1 MQINPNKVRQVLF
14 LLIIIFLGIV
24 IFKELYFMLSALLG
38 AITLYVI
45 MRNWMI
51 KMVTKYKMKRW
62 LSALILMLVSFIVL
76 VIPIA
81 WMGSVAFQK
90 LMPIFQNPQ
99 IVTNIF
105 EQIHRYLIENLN
117 IDILNKENVSKISG
131 QVMPLAQKT
140 IGGTL
145 SSVGNLL
152 IMYVVLYFMLVQIS
166 QVELWIR
173 RNLPFNNQNT
183 QFFIVEFKN
192 LVYSNAIGIPIVAV
206 IQGIAALIGYWIFG
220 VEGFVLMGILTAICS
235 VIPLIGP
242 SIVWVPLSI
251 YTLSEG
257 EQWQGIGVALWG
269 FIVIGS
275 VDNIARF
282 LLQKRLS
289 DVHPLITILGV
300 IVGIS
305 LFGFLGII
313 FGPLLLSMF
322 ILLVKIYNDEFV
334 NPSEIDKNALEEVK
348 EKEEKREHGNTE
360 KSEILNE

>member
-1 MQINPNKVRQVLF
+1 MQINIHPNRIRQILF
-14 LLIIIFLGIV
+14 LSLILLLGIV

-51 KMVTKYKMKRW
+51 HLVTKYKMKRW
-62 LSALILMLVSFIVL
+62 LAALSLILLSFVVL

-81 WMGSVAFQK
+81 WMGSVAFNK
-90 LMPIFQNPQ
+90 VKPIFQNPE
-99 IVTNIF
+99 IINTVF
-105 EQIHRYLIENLN
+105 EQIHQYLIVNFN
-117 IDILNKENVSKISG
+117 IDILNKENVAKLTNQI
-131 QVMPLAQKT
+131 MPMAQKT

-145 SSVGNLL
+145 STVGNLL
-152 IMYVVLYFMLVQIS
+152 IMYVVLYFLLVQIS

-173 RNLPFNNQNT
+173 RNLPFNHQNS

-206 IQGIAALIGYWIFG
+206 IQGFASLIGYWIFG
-220 VEGFVLMGILTAICS
+220 VDSFILMAIFTAVCS
-235 VIPLIGP
+235 VIPLVGP

-251 YTLSEG
+251 YMLAQG

-282 LLQKRLS
+282 VLQKKLS

-300 IVGIS
+300 IIGIS

-313 FGPLLLSMF
+313 FGPLLISMF
-322 ILLVKIYNDEFV
+322 ILLVNIYNDEFGKS
-334 NPSEIDKNALEEVK
+334 NESTTNLEVELTPT
-348 EKEEKREHGNTE
+348 ENSQEEST
-360 KSEILNE
+360 

>member
-1 MQINPNKVRQVLF
+1 MQFSIHPNRIRQILF
-14 LLIIIFLGIV
+14 LSLILILGLV

-51 KMVTKYKMKRW
+51 HLVTKYKMKRW
-62 LSALILMLVSFIVL
+62 LAALSLILLSFVIL

-81 WMGSVAFQK
+81 WMASVAFSK
-90 LMPIFQNPQ
+90 IKPIFQNPE
-99 IVTNIF
+99 IINTVF
-105 EQIHRYLIENLN
+105 DQIHQYLIVNFN
-117 IDILNKENVSKISG
+117 IDILNKENVAKLTNQI
-131 QVMPLAQKT
+131 MPMVQKT

-145 SSVGNLL
+145 SIVGNLL
-152 IMYVVLYFMLVQIS
+152 IMYVVLYFLLVQIS

-173 RNLPFNNQNT
+173 RNLPFNHQNS
-183 QFFIVEFKN
+183 QFFIIEFKN

-206 IQGIAALIGYWIFG
+206 IQGIASLIGYWIFG
-220 VEGFVLMGILTAICS
+220 VDNFILMSIFTAVCS
-235 VIPLIGP
+235 VIPLVGP

-251 YTLSEG
+251 YILAQG

-282 LLQKRLS
+282 ILQKKLS

-300 IVGIS
+300 IIGIS

-322 ILLVKIYNDEFV
+322 ILLVNIYNDEFGKSNETTTNHAV
-334 NPSEIDKNALEEVK
+334 EISP
-348 EKEEKREHGNTE
+348 TE
-360 KSEILNE
+360 NSQE

>member
-1 MQINPNKVRQVLF
+1 
-14 LLIIIFLGIV
+14 
-24 IFKELYFMLSALLG
+24 MLSALLG
-38 AITLYVI
+38 AITLYVL

-51 KMVTKYKMKRW
+51 KMIATFKMKKW
-62 LSALILMLVSFIVL
+62 LAALILILLSFIVL
-76 VIPIA
+76 VIPLAWTGSIA
-81 WMGSVAFQK
+81 FNK
-90 LMPIFQNPQ
+90 LKPLFQNPE
-99 IVTNIF
+99 IINKVF
-105 EQIHRYLIENLN
+105 EQIHQYLIVNFN
-117 IDILNKENVSKISG
+117 IDVLNKENVSKLTS
-131 QVMPLAQKT
+131 QVMPFVQKT

-145 SSVGNLL
+145 STVGNLL
-152 IMYVVLYFMLVQIS
+152 IMYVLLYFLLVQIT

-173 RNLPFNNQNT
+173 RNLPFNNHNT
-183 QFFIVEFKN
+183 QFFIVEFRN

-220 VEGFVLMGILTAICS
+220 VQSFILMAIFTAVCS
-235 VIPLIGP
+235 VIPLVGP

-251 YTLSEG
+251 YMLSQG

-282 LLQKRLS
+282 VLQRKLS

-300 IVGIS
+300 IIGIS

-322 ILLVKIYNDEFV
+322 ILLVNIYKDEFGKSADLQTQQDPPNTHV
-334 NPSEIDKNALEEVK
+334 EISGEESLKKNN
-348 EKEEKREHGNTE
+348 G
-360 KSEILNE
+360 